1 VPGVDQDV
9 AVDSANM
16 HPSFCAVEALVE
28 AADVS
33 MDFDGVI
40 VAPATRELLR
50 STPSFPDG
58 SIGTWAEIRGGQSS
72 PQVTGGKA
80 FCGCWNNMTFCL
92 WGRGIELLVDPLSSA
107 LNTKFGSLQLCSP
120 TSPYAIRPRSPSL
133 CRSHLIIGKAFPLLD
148 RYRRS

>member
-50 STPSFPDG
+50 STPSFPGG
-58 SIGTWAEIRGGQSS
+58 SITTWAEIRGGQSS

-107 LNTKFGSLQLCSP
+107 LNNQVRITATLLADVAVRYP
-120 TSPYAIRPRSPSL
+120 TAFAVTVPVSPYNRES
-133 CRSHLIIGKAFPLLD
+133 FPA
-148 RYRRS
+148 S